1 MDNDVPYVIREETET
16 ESITRFWDMKSK
28 SEIVIRIPKSELK
41 SDIEIRN
48 QNWKLVFELGIKIVV
63 FIFAVIVLLLT
74 VVLGIV
80 FGSAKDMNQGHR

>member
-16 ESITRFWDMKSK
+16 ESITRFWDVKSK

-48 QNWKLVFELGIKIVV
+48 QNWKLVFE
-63 FIFAVIVLLLT
+63 
-74 VVLGIV
+74 
-80 FGSAKDMNQGHR
+80 

>member
-1 MDNDVPYVIREETET
+1 
-16 ESITRFWDMKSK
+16 MKSK